1 MGGWSV
7 LAMLAALLLQ
17 VATGL
22 FANDDI
28 FIEGP
33 LYPWVSKATS
43 DLLTRVHLINQ
54 GVILCLI
61 GLHLTA
67 VFFYWVVKRDNL
79 IRPMVTG
86 RKHWPVSAPASENAV
101 GRAVVVM
108 ALAGA
113 AVFWLVR

>member
-28 FIEGP
+28 FVEGP

-43 DLLTRVHLINQ
+43 DLLTGVHLTNQ
-54 GVILCLI
+54 AFVLGLI
-61 GLHLTA
+61 GLHLLA
-67 VFFYWVVKRDNL
+67 VLFYWVAKRDNL
-79 IRPMVTG
+79 ILPMITG
-86 RKHWPVSAPASENAV
+86 HKLWPASADASENPL
-101 GRAVVVM
+101 GRAIVIM
-108 ALAGA
+108 ALAGT